1 MRIWHLNLTRAVL
14 RVDGIPTAVRRLAA
28 AQQALGADV
37 DVFSGGGPAAVTGV
51 RDRLARTGDRPE
63 AVHFHSVFRPL
74 HALVARRLVELGVP
88 YVVSPHSGYAPE
100 SLARR
105 QLLKRPYTQLVE
117 RRFVAAAGAASC
129 LTEAE
134 RDDLRR
140 FSPAFRGPAV
150 VVPNALDDVGATR
163 AWTPPSGGRPQVV
176 TLCRYDVRQKG
187 LDRLAALARGCPE
200 MDFTVYGEQ
209 DKNEGFL
216 TDRLRRLAPPNFF
229 LRPPVFGPDKEVV
242 VASASVFVL
251 LSRWEGLSMSL
262 VEALGAGLPCAVS
275 TYVGRTLPALGQG
288 AGLVL
293 DDEAGAASSQ
303 LRSLIADRARLVA
316 LSAAGKAYAAATFQ
330 PDEVARRTLEC
341 YRGLTPVPPAQ
352 VRSGR

>member
-1 MRIWHLNLTRAVL
+1 MRIWHLNLTRAAL
-14 RVDGIPTAVRRLAA
+14 RVDGIPPAIDRLADAQRAVGADVEVFGRGGPGAAVALRERLAA
-28 AQQALGADV
+28 
-37 DVFSGGGPAAVTGV
+37 GPRPDAA
-51 RDRLARTGDRPE
+51 
-63 AVHFHSVFRPL
+63 HFHSVFRPL

-117 RRFVAAAGAASC
+117 RGFVAAAGAASC
-129 LTEAE
+129 LTDAE

-140 FSPAFRGPAV
+140 FSPGFRGLAV
-150 VVPNALDDVGATR
+150 VVPNVLAGAGP
-163 AWTPPSGGRPQVV
+163 APPWRPPEGRPQVV

-187 LDRLAALARGCPE
+187 LDRLAGLARRCPE
-200 MDFTVYGEQ
+200 VDFVVHGEQ

-229 LRPPVFGPDKEVV
+229 LRPPVFGAVKAEIL
-242 VASASVFVL
+242 AGSTMFAL

-262 VEALGAGLPCAVS
+262 VEALAAGVPCAVS
-275 TYVGRTLPALGQG
+275 AYVGGTLPALRAG

-293 DDEAGAASSQ
+293 DDDPPAAADQ
-303 LRSLIADRARLVA
+303 LRSVLADPARLAA
-316 LSAAGKAYAAATFQ
+316 LSRAGMAYAAGAFR
-330 PDEVARRTLEC
+330 PDDIARRTLAC
-341 YRGLTPVPPAQ
+341 YRSLAPGRRQPVG
-352 VRSGR
+352 SGR